1 LRLAQQGVPAS
12 APYSGRETAA
22 SEKRWRI
29 ALAAALRL
37 APSRLRGRTDL
48 QSGRTTSG
56 GGRNW
61 LSETIRYRVFG
72 IGVPGRG
79 WKSF

>member
-1 LRLAQQGVPAS
+1 
-12 APYSGRETAA
+12 
-22 SEKRWRI
+22 
-29 ALAAALRL
+29 LAAALRL